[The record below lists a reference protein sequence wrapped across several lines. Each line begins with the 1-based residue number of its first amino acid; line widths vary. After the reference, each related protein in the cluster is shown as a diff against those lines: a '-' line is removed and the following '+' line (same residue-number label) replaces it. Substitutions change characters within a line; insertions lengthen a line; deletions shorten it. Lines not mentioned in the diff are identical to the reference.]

1 MSESGKKQLNEDGVV
16 IKKRNSPLKNT
27 EEEISIDA
35 LDRTKRGNG
44 KVDSEQPASTNVETE
59 KMSSPLKL
67 LETLS
72 EEEVKALLDAKGVIE
87 EQVAALEEK
96 NRLISEYEDLLKR
109 KQAEFENFRKRVV
122 KESEDYKKYAVAE
135 MALDII
141 TVIDNFERA
150 LEAAESS
157 KDFNALHEGIL
168 MIEKQLKDLLEK
180 KYEVKMIETVGKEF
194 NPNLHDA
201 LMMEESEEY
210 GVDTVVEDFQKGY
223 IMHDRVIR
231 SAKVKVAKAMSSTD
245 QGNSNNNDE
254 NEEE

>member
-16 IKKRNSPLKNT
+16 IKKRNSLLKNT

-231 SAKVKVAKAMSSTD
+231 PAKVKVAKAMSSTD